1 MKKNIVKFG
10 VTLIIEIGLTV
21 ILSKLFS
28 VRFIELMFF
37 TGIVFSTITVWFS
50 SSGGAMT
57 RHIDSQTSAMTGMI
71 QKREEFSLRLN
82 YVVFAS
88 ISFLVVGLIFLVL
101 LITNVIP
108 PTEVVL
114 SNLH

>member
-1 MKKNIVKFG
+1 MKKNIVIFT
-10 VTLIIEIGLTV
+10 VTLIVEIGLNI
-21 ILSKLFS
+21 ILASLFS

-37 TGIVFSTITVWFS
+37 TGIAFTVFTIWFS

-57 RHIDSQTSAMTGMI
+57 RHIDSQTSAMTGILM
-71 QKREEFSLRLN
+71 KREEFTLNPN

-88 ISFLVVGLIFLVL
+88 ATFLVIGLIFFVL

-108 PTEVVL
+108 PA
-114 SNLH
+114 